1 VTIAVTPR
9 PREMSF
15 EKAQQLL
22 ELATFV
28 AGRRM
33 GVTLDDVGER
43 FSTSRRTAQRIMH
56 ALETQFPDTESG
68 FDEDGH
74 KRWRLQTGALR
85 DLLML
90 TSDELAALDLAT
102 ETLERSSLGVEAAEL
117 RRLREK
123 IMALVPRSKIAR
135 LETDHEAL
143 LEAQGL
149 AARPGPSARIAP
161 QIASIISQ
169 ALKSSQR
176 LTIVYH
182 SHGSAKPTARI
193 VEPYGVLIG
202 IRRYLVARPKADTGG
217 PLRYY
222 VAERIQSAELTGESF
237 VRDPGFDINQ
247 HAQKA
252 FGAFQND
259 AEYDEVVWKFKPDAA
274 SHARAFLFHPTQ
286 VLQDLP
292 DGSLIVRFK
301 ASGHLEM
308 CWHLYT
314 WGDRVEVLAPDVLRK
329 MVEPYRR
336 TDFPGLP

>member
-1 VTIAVTPR
+1 
-9 PREMSF
+9 MSF

-28 AGRRM
+28 AARRM
-33 GVTLDDVGER
+33 GVTLNDVGER
-43 FSTSRRTAQRIMH
+43 FGTSRRTAQRIMH
-56 ALETQFPDTESG
+56 ALEAQFPDTESG

-85 DLLML
+85 DLLTL

-102 ETLERSSLGVEAAEL
+102 ETLERNALGVEATEL

-123 IMALVPRSKIAR
+123 IVALVPRSKIAR

-161 QIASIISQ
+161 QIASTISM

-176 LTIVYH
+176 LKIVYH
-182 SHGSAKPTARI
+182 SRGSAKPTVRI

-202 IRRYLVARPKADTGG
+202 IRRYLVAKPKSDRGG

-222 VAERIQSAELTGESF
+222 VAERIESAELAGEGF
-237 VRDPGFDINQ
+237 VRDPDFDIDK

-252 FGAFQND
+252 FGTFQND
-259 AEYDEVVWKFKPDAA
+259 AEYGEVVWKFKPGVAR
-274 SHARAFLFHPTQ
+274 HARAFLFHPTQ
-286 VLQDLP
+286 ELEDLP
-292 DGSLIVRFK
+292 DGSLIVRFN

-308 CWHLYT
+308 CWHLYM
-314 WGDRVEVLAPDVLRK
+314 WGDQVEVLAPEVLRI
-329 MVEPYRR
+329 MVSPYRR
-336 TDFPGLP
+336 SDFNALP

>member
-9 PREMSF
+9 VQEMSF

-28 AGRRM
+28 AARRM
-33 GVTLDDVGER
+33 GVTLDDVSER
-43 FSTSRRTAQRIMH
+43 FGTSRRTAQRIMH
-56 ALETQFPDTESG
+56 ALEAQFPDTESG
-68 FDEDGH
+68 FDEYGH

-85 DLLML
+85 DLLTL

-102 ETLERSSLGVEAAEL
+102 ETLERNALGVEATEL

-149 AARPGPSARIAP
+149 AARPGPAARIAP
-161 QIASIISQ
+161 KIASTIST
-169 ALKSSQR
+169 ALKSSER
-176 LTIVYH
+176 LKIVYH
-182 SHGSAKPTARI
+182 SRGSAKPTARV

-202 IRRYLVARPKADTGG
+202 IRRYLVAKPKGDTDG

-222 VAERIQSAELTGESF
+222 VAENIQKAELTGENF
-237 VRDPGFDINQ
+237 VRDPGFDIDK

-259 AEYDEVVWKFKPDAA
+259 SEYGEVVWKFKPGVA

-286 VLQDLP
+286 VWEDLP
-292 DGSLIVRFK
+292 DGSLVVRFF

-308 CWHLYT
+308 CWHLYM
-314 WGDRVEVLAPDVLRK
+314 WGDQVQVLAPDALRK

-336 TDFPGLP
+336 SDFHALP

>member
-1 VTIAVTPR
+1 
-9 PREMSF
+9 MSF

-28 AGRRM
+28 ASHRA
-33 GVTLDDVGER
+33 GVTLGDVGER
-43 FSTSRRTAQRIMH
+43 FGISKRTSQRILH
-56 ALETQFPDTESG
+56 ALEVQFPDTKSG

-85 DLLML
+85 DLLTL
-90 TSDELAALDLAT
+90 TSDELAALDLAI
-102 ETLERSSLGVEAAEL
+102 ETLERNAPGVEAIEL

-123 IMALVPRSKIAR
+123 ILALVPRNKIAR
-135 LETDHEAL
+135 VETDHEAL

-149 AARPGPSARIAP
+149 ASRPGPAARIAP
-161 QIASIISQ
+161 EIASTIST
-169 ALKSSQR
+169 ALKSLQR
-176 LTIVYH
+176 LEIVYH
-182 SHGSAKPTARI
+182 SRGSVKPTARV

-202 IRRYLVARPKADTGG
+202 IRRYLVAKPKADTEG
-217 PLRYY
+217 PIRYY

-259 AEYDEVVWKFKPDAA
+259 AEYGEVVWKFKPDVAP
-274 SHARAFLFHPTQ
+274 HARAFMFHPTQ
-286 VLQDLP
+286 VLEDLP
-292 DGSLIVRFK
+292 DGSLVVRFN

-308 CWHLYT
+308 CWHLYM
-314 WGDRVEVLAPDVLRK
+314 WGDQVEVLAPEVLRK

-336 TDFPGLP
+336 SDFLALP

>member
-1 VTIAVTPR
+1 MTIAVTPR
-9 PREMSF
+9 SPAMSF

-28 AGRRM
+28 GSHRL

-43 FSTSRRTAQRIMH
+43 FGISKRTSQRILH
-56 ALETQFPDTESG
+56 ALEAQFPDTESG

-85 DLLML
+85 DLLTL
-90 TSDELAALDLAT
+90 TSDELAALDLAI
-102 ETLERSSLGVEAAEL
+102 ETLERNALGIEATEL

-123 IMALVPRSKIAR
+123 ILALVPRNKIAR
-135 LETDHEAL
+135 VETDHEAL

-149 AARPGPSARIAP
+149 ASRPGPAARIAP
-161 QIASIISQ
+161 QIASTIST

-176 LTIVYH
+176 LKIVYH
-182 SHGSAKPTARI
+182 SRGSAKPTARI

-202 IRRYLVARPKADTGG
+202 IRRYLVAKPIADIEG

-222 VAERIQSAELTGESF
+222 VAERILSAELTGERF
-237 VRDPGFDINQ
+237 VREPGFDVNL

-259 AEYDEVVWKFKPDAA
+259 SEYGEVVWKFKPGVAA
-274 SHARAFLFHPTQ
+274 HARAFLFHPTQ
-286 VLQDLP
+286 VLEDLP
-292 DGSLIVRFK
+292 DGSLIVRFN

-308 CWHLYT
+308 CWHLYM
-314 WGDRVEVLAPDVLRK
+314 WGYQVEVLAPEVLRK
-329 MVEPYRR
+329 MVKPYRR
-336 TDFPGLP
+336 SDFLALP

>member
-1 VTIAVTPR
+1 
-9 PREMSF
+9 MSF

-28 AGRRM
+28 AARRI
-33 GVTLDDVGER
+33 GVTLNDVAER
-43 FSTSRRTAQRIMH
+43 FGTSRRTAQRIMH
-56 ALETQFPDTESG
+56 ALEAQFPDTESG

-85 DLLML
+85 DLLTL

-102 ETLERSSLGVEAAEL
+102 ETFERNALGIEAAEL

-161 QIASIISQ
+161 LIASTISM

-176 LTIVYH
+176 LKIVYH
-182 SHGSAKPTARI
+182 SRGSAKPTARI

-202 IRRYLVARPKADTGG
+202 IRRYLVAKPKADTRG

-222 VAERIQSAELTGESF
+222 VAERIESAELTDESF
-237 VRDPGFDINQ
+237 VRDPDFEIDK

-259 AEYDEVVWKFKPDAA
+259 AEYGEVVWKFKAGVA

-286 VLQDLP
+286 VVEDLP
-292 DGSLIVRFK
+292 DGSLVVRFF

-308 CWHLYT
+308 CWHLYM
-314 WGDRVEVLAPDVLRK
+314 WGDQVEVLAPDVLRK
-329 MVEPYRR
+329 MVDPYRR
-336 TDFPGLP
+336 TDFHALP

>member
-1 VTIAVTPR
+1 
-9 PREMSF
+9 MSF

-28 AGRRM
+28 AGRRL
-33 GVTLDDVGER
+33 GVTLGDVGER
-43 FSTSRRTAQRIMH
+43 FGTSRRTAQRILH

-85 DLLML
+85 DLLTL
-90 TSDELAALDLAT
+90 TPDELAALDLAI
-102 ETLERSSLGVEAAEL
+102 ETFERDALSIEATEL

-123 IMALVPRSKIAR
+123 ILALVPRSKIAR
-135 LETDHEAL
+135 VETDHEAL

-149 AARPGPSARIAP
+149 ACRPGPTARISP
-161 QIASIISQ
+161 ELASTIST

-176 LTIVYH
+176 LKIVYH
-182 SHGSAKPTARI
+182 SRGSTTPTARI
-193 VEPYGVLIG
+193 IEPYGVLIG
-202 IRRYLVARPKADTGG
+202 FRRYLVAKRKGEAAGA
-217 PLRYY
+217 LRYY
-222 VAERIQSAELTGESF
+222 VAERIESAEPTGESF
-237 VRDPGFDINQ
+237 IRDPDFDINQ

-259 AEYDEVVWKFKPDAA
+259 AEYGEVVWKFKPSAT

-286 VLQDLP
+286 VLEDLP

-308 CWHLYT
+308 CWHLYM
-314 WGDRVEVLAPDVLRK
+314 WGDQVDVLAPEALRK
-329 MVEPYRR
+329 LIEPYRR
-336 TDFPGLP
+336 PDFLAFP

>member
-1 VTIAVTPR
+1 
-9 PREMSF
+9 MSF

-28 AGRRM
+28 ASHRV

-43 FSTSRRTAQRIMH
+43 FGISRRTSQRIMH
-56 ALETQFPDTESG
+56 ALEAQFPDTESG

-74 KRWRLQTGALR
+74 KRWWLQTGALR
-85 DLLML
+85 DLLTL
-90 TSDELAALDLAT
+90 TSDELAALDLAI
-102 ETLERSSLGVEAAEL
+102 ETLERNALGVEATEL

-123 IMALVPRSKIAR
+123 ILALVPRNKIAR
-135 LETDHEAL
+135 VETDHEAL

-149 AARPGPSARIAP
+149 ASRPGPAARIEP
-161 QIASIISQ
+161 EIASTISK

-176 LTIVYH
+176 LKIVYH
-182 SHGSAKPTARI
+182 SRGSAKSTTRV

-202 IRRYLVARPKADTGG
+202 IRRYLVAKPKADPEG

-237 VRDPGFDINQ
+237 IRDPGFDIDQ

-259 AEYDEVVWKFKPDAA
+259 SEYGEVIWKFTPAVA

-286 VLQDLP
+286 VLEDEP
-292 DGSLIVRFK
+292 DGSLIVRFW

-308 CWHLYT
+308 CWHLYM
-314 WGDRVEVLAPDVLRK
+314 WGDQVEVLAPEILRN
-329 MVEPYRR
+329 MVGSYRR
-336 TDFPGLP
+336 PDFLALP

>member
-1 VTIAVTPR
+1 MTIAVTPR
-9 PREMSF
+9 PPGMSF

-28 AGRRM
+28 AYHRG

-43 FSTSRRTAQRIMH
+43 FGISRRTAQRIMQ
-56 ALETQFPDTESG
+56 ALEAQFPDSESG
-68 FDEDGH
+68 FDQDGR

-85 DLLML
+85 DLLTL
-90 TSDELAALDLAT
+90 TADELAALDLAI
-102 ETLERSSLGVEAAEL
+102 ETLERSALDVEATEL

-123 IMALVPRSKIAR
+123 ILALVPRNKIAR
-135 LETDHEAL
+135 VETDHEAL

-149 AARPGPSARIAP
+149 ASRPGPSARIAP
-161 QIASIISQ
+161 EIAGTIST

-176 LTIVYH
+176 LKIIYH
-182 SHGSAKPTARI
+182 SRGSAKPTARI
-193 VEPYGVLIG
+193 IEPYGVLIG
-202 IRRYLVARPKADTGG
+202 IRRYLVAKPKADKDG

-222 VAERIQSAELTGESF
+222 LAERMQSAELTGEAF
-237 VRDPGFDINQ
+237 VRDPSFNIDR

-259 AEYDEVVWKFKPDAA
+259 AEYGEVIWKFKPGAA

-286 VLQDLP
+286 VLEDQA
-292 DGSLIVRFK
+292 DGSLIVRFI
-301 ASGHLEM
+301 ASGYLEM
-308 CWHLYT
+308 CWHLYM
-314 WGDRVEVLAPDVLRK
+314 WGDQVEVLAPDVLRK

-336 TDFPGLP
+336 SDFLALP